1 MLKIKEIDGN
11 TFNEYISAKEVETP
25 YQTDEYGKTMKAEGY
40 EVHYV
45 AMIDDKNEI
54 EGATLILVETKDS
67 IKYAYAPRGF
77 VLNYNNIELLA
88 NFTKLIKEYLSN
100 IGIIAVK
107 LNPLLLRNVYDSN
120 GALIEK
126 DPYYEATYENLK
138 KLGYV
143 HMGYNSFFE
152 AQKPRFEAVISLN
165 KPYTDLFKDIK
176 DDFRA
181 KIKEAEESFISIHK
195 SNFNN
200 LSLLYLQVRNKYP
213 RDLQYFQ
220 NLYASFKPND
230 KIDFFYAKIDTVRLL
245 ESLKSKYSNQDVI
258 CNDLAK
264 EIFATPASE
273 KESVVS
279 RKIEADNL
287 LNTYKNQMI
296 EATEMLKS
304 SPNGAVAAS
313 ALVTKVG
320 DMVYIIMD
328 GTDPNLKTFNAK
340 HLLMWKLI
348 ERYSKLGFKRFNLG
362 GVADPNVKES
372 KFAALNNFKT
382 SFNANI
388 FEYVG
393 DLELIANSTQYFM
406 YENTMMFRNMF
417 KGK

>member
-11 TFNEYISAKEVETP
+11 TFNEYTSAKEVETP

-45 AMIDDKNEI
+45 AMLDDANKI
-54 EGATLILVETKDS
+54 VGASLILVETKDS

-77 VLNYNNIELLA
+77 ILNYNNLEILA
-88 NFTKLIKEYLSN
+88 NFTKLIKDYLSN
-100 IGIIAVK
+100 IGIVAIK
-107 LNPLLLRNVYDSN
+107 LNPLILRNVYSSN

-126 DPYYEATYENLK
+126 DPYYETTYDNLK
-138 KLGYV
+138 KLGYI

-152 AQKPRFEAVISLN
+152 AQKPRFEAIVSLN
-165 KPYTDLFKDIK
+165 KPYTDLFQDIK
-176 DDFRA
+176 DDFRT
-181 KIKEAEESFISIHK
+181 KIKLAEESFISIHK

-200 LSLLYLQVRNKYP
+200 LGLLYLQVKNKYP
-213 RDLQYFQ
+213 RDLLYFQ

-230 KIDFFYAKIDTVRLL
+230 KIDFFYAKIDTVKLL
-245 ESLKSKYSNQDVI
+245 EGLKEKYSNQDII

-264 EIFATPASE
+264 EIFITPAEE
-273 KESVVS
+273 KVNVVS
-279 RKIEADNL
+279 RKMEADNL

-296 EATEMLKS
+296 DATEMLKS

-320 DMVYIIMD
+320 EMIYIIMD
-328 GTDPNLKTFNAK
+328 GTDSKLKTFNAK
-340 HLLMWKLI
+340 HLLIWKLI

-362 GVADPNVKES
+362 GVTDINVKDN
-372 KFAALNNFKT
+372 KYADLNNFKM
-382 SFNANI
+382 SFNANV
-388 FEYVG
+388 FEYIG